1 MTGPVKRHRAGA
13 ARWHD
18 GGVTLTID
26 ITGMPAERCVFAPS
40 PLAELTSMLHV
51 LAEPAHHPAVQ
62 AWAGATLAGLKPALA
77 DRLLEAEFLWRSSR
91 ADFLVPGRPRATLAA
106 ELDAVDAIPD
116 ETYVAA
122 ALVMTC
128 GSPRL
133 TAGRS
138 PAAGRPSETP
148 EAQPALELGRAL
160 ELAHARGPRQAAF
173 AERLITDP
181 AAVRTAVRDLLEAC
195 ADAFFLDAW
204 RQVEH
209 QLAADARHKADLFA
223 RHGMQAALA
232 AVSPAIT
239 LSADAG
245 GERIRLDK
253 LQDSSTSATGDGI
266 TFIPSV
272 YGRPHLLTVHAPG
285 WRPVVQYPVAERHQD
300 WHQGRPAPI
309 DLVRLRLDAFAHPVR
324 QRLCRTL
331 ARGPHTTGELA
342 EAWHLTAPEVSRH
355 LAVLKKAGLLQ
366 TTRRGRYVR
375 HHLDITATASLGVD
389 LLAALLR

>member
-1 MTGPVKRHRAGA
+1 M
-13 ARWHD
+13 
-18 GGVTLTID
+18 TLTID

-51 LAEPAHHPAVQ
+51 LAEPTHHPAVQ
-62 AWAGATLAGLKPALA
+62 AWAAATLAGLKPALA

-91 ADFLVPGRPRATLAA
+91 ADFLVPGRPRPTLTA

-122 ALVMTC
+122 ALVMSC

-133 TAGRS
+133 TAGAPGS
-138 PAAGRPSETP
+138 DLGRD
-148 EAQPALELGRAL
+148 LDRAL
-160 ELAHARGPRQAAF
+160 ELAQARGPRQAAF

-181 AAVRTAVRDLLEAC
+181 AAVRAAVRDLLEEC

-239 LSADAG
+239 LTSDAG
-245 GERIRLDK
+245 GDRIRLDK
-253 LQDSSTSATGDGI
+253 LQDNATSAVSGSAGDGV

-375 HHLDITATASLGVD
+375 HHLDITATAALGVD

>member
-1 MTGPVKRHRAGA
+1 MGARGLTGPVNRDQLAA
-13 ARWHD
+13 ARWHH

-91 ADFLVPGRPRATLAA
+91 ADFLVPGRPRETLAA

-122 ALVMTC
+122 ALIMTC

-138 PAAGRPSETP
+138 AAPGPAAD
-148 EAQPALELGRAL
+148 LERAL

-181 AAVRTAVRDLLEAC
+181 AAVRTMVRDLLEAC

-223 RHGMQAALA
+223 RHGMPAALA

-253 LQDSSTSATGDGI
+253 LQDSATSAAGDGI

-285 WRPVVQYPVAERHQD
+285 WRPVVQYPAAERHQD

-342 EAWHLTAPEVSRH
+342 EAWHLSAPEVSRH
-355 LAVLKKAGLLQ
+355 LAVLKKAGLLR

-375 HHLDITATASLGVD
+375 HHLDITATAALGVD

>member
-1 MTGPVKRHRAGA
+1 M
-13 ARWHD
+13 

-51 LAEPAHHPAVQ
+51 LAEPAHHPAAQ
-62 AWAGATLAGLKPALA
+62 AWAGATLAGLKPTLA

-91 ADFLVPGRPRATLAA
+91 ADFLVPGRPQPTLAA

-116 ETYVAA
+116 EQYVAA
-122 ALVMTC
+122 ALVMSC

-133 TAGRS
+133 AR
-138 PAAGRPSETP
+138 AATR
-148 EAQPALELGRAL
+148 ELDLDRAV

-173 AERLITDP
+173 AERLIDDP
-181 AAVRTAVRDLLEAC
+181 AAVRAAVRDLLEAC
-195 ADAFFLDAW
+195 VDAFFHDTW

-223 RHGMQAALA
+223 RHGLAAALA

-239 LSADAG
+239 LSVEAG
-245 GERIRLDK
+245 AHPATSRIRLDK
-253 LQDSSTSATGDGI
+253 LQDSSTSAAGDGI

-285 WRPVVQYPVAERHQD
+285 WRPVVQYPAAERGHGHGQ
-300 WHQGRPAPI
+300 PAPME
-309 DLVRLRLDAFAHPVR
+309 LVRRRLDALAHPVR

-355 LAVLKKAGLLQ
+355 LAVLKQAGLLQ

-375 HHLDITATASLGVD
+375 HQLDITATAALGVD

>member
-1 MTGPVKRHRAGA
+1 MA
-13 ARWHD
+13 
-18 GGVTLTID
+18 LTID
-26 ITGMPAERCVFAPS
+26 ITAMPAERCVFAPS

-51 LAEPAHHPAVQ
+51 LAEPAHHPALQ

-91 ADFLVPGRPRATLAA
+91 ADFLVPGRPGPTLEA

-122 ALVMTC
+122 ALVMSC

-133 TAGRS
+133 ARD
-138 PAAGRPSETP
+138 
-148 EAQPALELGRAL
+148 LDRAL
-160 ELAHARGPRQAAF
+160 ELALARGPRQAAF
-173 AERLITDP
+173 AERLIIDP
-181 AAVRTAVRDLLEAC
+181 AAVRAAVRDLLQAC
-195 ADAFFLDAW
+195 AEAFFHDAW

-223 RHGMQAALA
+223 RHGLAAALA
-232 AVSPAIT
+232 AVSPAVT
-239 LSADAG
+239 LVTDAAG
-245 GERIRLDK
+245 SRIRLDK
-253 LQDSSTSATGDGI
+253 LQDSATSAVGDGV

-285 WRPVVQYPVAERHQD
+285 WRPVVQYPAADRHD
-300 WHQGRPAPI
+300 GRPLPM
-309 DLVRLRLDAFAHPVR
+309 DLVRRRLDALAHPVR

-342 EAWHLTAPEVSRH
+342 EAWHLTPPEVSRH
-355 LAVLKKAGLLQ
+355 LAVLKQAGLLQ

-375 HHLDITATASLGVD
+375 HHLDITATAALGVD

>member
-1 MTGPVKRHRAGA
+1 M
-13 ARWHD
+13 
-18 GGVTLTID
+18 TLTID
-26 ITGMPAERCVFAPS
+26 ITGMPPERCVFAPS

-62 AWAGATLAGLKPALA
+62 AWAGATLAGLKPTLA
-77 DRLLEAEFLWRSSR
+77 DRLFEAEFLWRSSR
-91 ADFLVPGRPRATLAA
+91 ADFLVPGRPQPTLAA

-133 TAGRS
+133 AVTGGARDPADTVRAADTA
-138 PAAGRPSETP
+138 
-148 EAQPALELGRAL
+148 RAL

-181 AAVRTAVRDLLEAC
+181 AAVRAAVRDLLEAC
-195 ADAFFLDAW
+195 VDAFFLDTW

-223 RHGMQAALA
+223 RHGLQAALA

-245 GERIRLDK
+245 SERIRLDK
-253 LQDSSTSATGDGI
+253 LQDSATSAAGDGV

-300 WHQGRPAPI
+300 THQGRPAPM
-309 DLVRLRLDAFAHPVR
+309 DLVRRRLDALAHPVR

-342 EAWHLTAPEVSRH
+342 EAWHLTPPEVSRH

-375 HHLDITATASLGVD
+375 HHLDITATAALGVD

>member
-1 MTGPVKRHRAGA
+1 
-13 ARWHD
+13 
-18 GGVTLTID
+18 VTLTID
-26 ITGMPAERCVFAPS
+26 ITGLPAERCVFAPS

-62 AWAGATLAGLKPALA
+62 AWAAATLAGLKPALA

-91 ADFLVPGRPRATLAA
+91 ADFLVPGRPRPTLTA

-133 TAGRS
+133 TAGT
-138 PAAGRPSETP
+138 PSST
-148 EAQPALELGRAL
+148 LSSTLDRAL
-160 ELAHARGPRQAAF
+160 ELAQARGPRQAAF

-181 AAVRTAVRDLLEAC
+181 PAVRAAVRDLLEEC
-195 ADAFFLDAW
+195 ADAFFHDAW

-223 RHGMQAALA
+223 RHGMRAALA

-239 LSADAG
+239 LSTGDEPGG

-253 LQDSSTSATGDGI
+253 LQDNATSAVTGSPGDGI

-309 DLVRLRLDAFAHPVR
+309 DLVRLRLDALAHPVR

-375 HHLDITATASLGVD
+375 HHLDITATAALGVD